1 MRQVKYILIAI
12 ATPII
17 LLYACNERF
26 DDIKTVATEDR
37 IVVESFISNIDSFSV
52 RLTRTTDFPSADD
65 VPTISDATVMIIDDL
80 DDTVSLTET
89 FVGSGIYQSNDT
101 GVVGRSYQLSITV
114 DSVTYQSPFV
124 LMLPVATIDELFI
137 RQDFDDY
144 DGEYFAF
151 ACVQDEKDTRD
162 FYIWF
167 YDTYKKDGAG
177 GIDESKTIVNYDVID
192 DLLFNGIST
201 CDDDSL
207 FAEVNDEPFESVD
220 TFLVMQQYHVDED
233 AADYWN
239 QVLIQTQFVG
249 GPFDVPPSPIIGN
262 VRNVEDQNDYTLG
275 YFMVGGK
282 DIDTVIVPEIE

>member
-1 MRQVKYILIAI
+1 M
-12 ATPII
+12 
-17 LLYACNERF
+17 
-26 DDIKTVATEDR
+26 
-37 IVVESFISNIDSFSV
+37 
-52 RLTRTTDFPSADD
+52 
-65 VPTISDATVMIIDDL
+65 PTISDATVMIIDDL

-233 AADYWN
+233 AAVYWN

-262 VRNVEDQNDYTLG
+262 VRNVEDQYEYTLG

-282 DIDTVIVPEIE
+282 VIDTVSVPEIE